1 MKLLNMIVSESI
13 AGFKE
18 MLFPE
23 VCVCCGLPTHSDG
36 NMMCPFCQESAFD
49 KAMLV
54 GVKSGKG
61 VILPNEIDFQYA
73 LWKYDKAG
81 GLQKIMRMIKYGGM
95 GRLGFELGVL
105 VGSEFRKSTIWEV
118 LSNSEI
124 ETVLLPVPLHP
135 KKKRYRG
142 YNQAQLIASGVSE
155 ITGLPVLTDDVVIRH
170 RFTITQT
177 GQNLEGRMKNLKEA
191 FKVQVPEQIEGKTVI
206 IIDDVFTTGAT
217 AFALSQIL
225 KDYGMNKSGIL
236 TVCMA

>member
-36 NMMCPFCQESAFD
+36 NMMCPFCQDSAFD

-105 VGSEFRKSTIWEV
+105 VGSEFMKSTIWDQLVCQKVEP
-118 LSNSEI
+118 
-124 ETVLLPVPLHP
+124 VLLPVPLHP

-142 YNQAQLIASGVSE
+142 YNQAQLIATGVSE
-155 ITGLPVLTDDVVIRH
+155 ITGIPIMDEHIVVRNK
-170 RFTITQT
+170 FTITQT
-177 GQNLEGRMKNLKEA
+177 GQNLEGRMKNLQEA
-191 FKVQVPEQIEGKTVI
+191 FKVQQPNQVSGKRVI

-217 AFALSQIL
+217 AFALSKIL
-225 KDYGMNKSGIL
+225 KDSGMEKSGIL